1 MASVNPNKLVHPEN
15 PADGLL
21 SPEHWM
27 TLAQLFELSDRERT
41 VAQLLFDGE
50 SREQIALLLRKP
62 DGTNLSPETVRVY
75 IDRLLRKLN
84 VTDPMQMAIRILRVQ
99 RDCLADGS
107 VTDSVTRNESIA

>member
-1 MASVNPNKLVHPEN
+1 
-15 PADGLL
+15 
-21 SPEHWM
+21 M

-99 RDCLADGS
+99 RDCLTDGN
-107 VTDSVTRNESIA
+107 VTDSVTRNESIARSS